1 MSIQSYVV
9 FIPPTLQYLT
19 KCGHLSQS
27 WQKKKSKKTGLSK
40 HFHWVNWLRTEHKTM
55 SARFQVFVYG
65 TLKKGQPNHHWLS
78 QRENGFQ
85 TFLGKATSV
94 NKFPLVIASRYGY
107 QICYCNDI
115 PRWPTSV
122 KVQHSVSAGPAWNW
136 TQHSWRSLRSW
147 QQNVG

>member
-1 MSIQSYVV
+1 
-9 FIPPTLQYLT
+9 
-19 KCGHLSQS
+19 
-27 WQKKKSKKTGLSK
+27 
-40 HFHWVNWLRTEHKTM
+40 M

-107 QICYCNDI
+107 QICYCNDV
-115 PRWPTSV
+115 PRLPTPV

-136 TQHSWRSLRSW
+136 TQHSWRSLRS
-147 QQNVG
+147 